1 MTSWCKKPQIVFART
16 TPAQKLLIVKA
27 NQSLGQVVGVTGD
40 GVNDSPAIKQ
50 GDIGISMGIS
60 GSDVTKDAADMILLN
75 DDFASIVDGVEEGR
89 KIFDNLKKTIVYLL
103 TSNMTEI
110 WPFAGLVVLQI
121 PLPLSNI
128 FMLCICVGTDIYP
141 ALSLAYEE
149 AEVDIM
155 TRKPRK
161 PTDHLVTLRLLAHAY
176 GQMGEIATAAAFFT
190 YFVIMEVYG
199 FAPKTLF
206 FLLSYDPVLPINPNG
221 ITQQTDGIPLY
232 SFADPQSINFVY
244 NFDNSAASMNY
255 NAQTGYFNCP
265 YQASPQYICNGK
277 NYNNAQSGEFPNWL
291 ATINASIDLR
301 AFYVSCVNTNGI
313 WSFNQLIPTMPEV
326 LSTNSSYTGNPV
338 AYTTE
343 ALYYAQSG
351 YFVTVVMVQW
361 SNVFACKSRK
371 VFFYFI

>member
-1 MTSWCKKPQIVFART
+1 M
-16 TPAQKLLIVKA
+16 
-27 NQSLGQVVGVTGD
+27 VVGVTGD

-161 PTDHLVTLRLLAHAY
+161 PSEHLVTLRLLAHAY
-176 GQMGEIATAAAFFT
+176 GQMGEIATAAGFFT
-190 YFVIMEVYG
+190 YFVIM
-199 FAPKTLF
+199 
-206 FLLSYDPVLPINPNG
+206 
-221 ITQQTDGIPLY
+221 
-232 SFADPQSINFVY
+232 
-244 NFDNSAASMNY
+244 
-255 NAQTGYFNCP
+255 
-265 YQASPQYICNGK
+265 
-277 NYNNAQSGEFPNWL
+277 
-291 ATINASIDLR
+291 
-301 AFYVSCVNTNGI
+301 
-313 WSFNQLIPTMPEV
+313 
-326 LSTNSSYTGNPV
+326 
-338 AYTTE
+338 
-343 ALYYAQSG
+343 
-351 YFVTVVMVQW
+351 
-361 SNVFACKSRK
+361 
-371 VFFYFI
+371 